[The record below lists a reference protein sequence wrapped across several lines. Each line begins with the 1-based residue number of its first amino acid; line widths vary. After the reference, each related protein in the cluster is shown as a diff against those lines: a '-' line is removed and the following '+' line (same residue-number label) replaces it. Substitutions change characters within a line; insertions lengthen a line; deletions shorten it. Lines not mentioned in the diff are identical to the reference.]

1 MPFIDLKMFLHF
13 EGGNDV
19 NITSV
24 SGYSGPRFRIVRV
37 GCPDILDENPD
48 SPDLVAKFLTF

>member
-1 MPFIDLKMFLHF
+1 MSFIDLKIFLHF

-19 NITSV
+19 NIMSV

-37 GCPDILDENPD
+37 GCPDIPDENPD
-48 SPDLVAKFLTF
+48 SPDLVAKFPTF